1 MLPPIRSKFR
11 KGLSGTREAFQPSAV
26 PHSPP
31 APPRAP
37 ARPASAPSASPLS
50 CLQAEPTA
58 ALPDQNTC
66 TLLFPRPSPL
76 TLRNQLPQRRRWLIP
91 SGPHPSRLARQQLPL
106 PFRIALQPI
115 HKGLHAP
122 AHCSPPHR
130 PVRPCI
136 GLLQPVPGLPVM
148 LGPIPRLRAPAAFV
162 RHRRNQPRP
171 VPHSTRG
178 QIWIA
183 RQCVVKVALAL
194 RPQLLQR
201 CPGPL
206 QRDPLVR
213 QGRVPPCPGRLGITP
228 GLGVH
233 RRGHLELHPRQRRT

>member
-37 ARPASAPSASPLS
+37 ARPASAPPASSLS

-66 TLLFPRPSPL
+66 TLLFPRPSL
-76 TLRNQLPQRRRWLIP
+76 LALRNQLPQRRRWLIP

-106 PFRIALQPI
+106 ALRIALQPI

-122 AHCSPPHR
+122 AHRSPLHWPAR
-130 PVRPCI
+130 RRI
-136 GLLQPVPGLPVM
+136 GLLQPMPRLPVV
-148 LGPIPRLRAPAAFV
+148 LRPIPWLRAPAPFV
-162 RHRRNQPRP
+162 CHRRNQPRP
-171 VPHSTRG
+171 VPYPTRG
-178 QIWIA
+178 QLRIA
-183 RQCVVKVALAL
+183 RQRLAKVAQAIG
-194 RPQLLQR
+194 PQLFQR
-201 CPGPL
+201 RPGPL

-213 QGRVPPCPGRLGITP
+213 QGRVPACAGRL
-228 GLGVH
+228 
-233 RRGHLELHPRQRRT
+233 